1 MKPSEYGMPMRTK
14 SPIENKNGV
23 RLARD
28 FYIRDVLDV
37 APELVGKMLSMK
49 GITGEIV
56 KYRITEVEAYRGE
69 EDRACHAFRGRTGRT
84 EVMYHVGGKV
94 YVYFVYGMYWMLNIV
109 TGLEDEPQAAL
120 IRGLEGIN
128 GPGRLTRELK
138 IDRSFYAEDLVLS
151 DRIWIEDNS
160 NNPVIKTGR
169 RIGISYAGEPWIS
182 KPWRFY
188 I

>member
-14 SPIENKNGV
+14 SPIENKTGI

-37 APELVGKMLSMK
+37 APELVGKMLSLRGK
-49 GITGEIV
+49 NGELR
-56 KYRITEVEAYRGE
+56 KCRITEVEAYRGE

-84 EVMYHVGGKV
+84 EVMYHIGGKV

-109 TGLEDEPQAAL
+109 TGPENEPQAAL
-120 IRGLEGIN
+120 IRGVDGIN

-138 IDRSFYAEDLVLS
+138 IDRSFYAEDLVSS
-151 DRIWIEDNS
+151 DKMWIEDHGIS
-160 NNPVIKTGR
+160 HVIKTGR

-182 KPWRFY
+182 KLWRFY